1 VTTCVGCLRGA
12 AVAAV
17 TLTLTIAS
25 PAAIGQASTPA
36 EPAAARTAAGS
47 ADAEI
52 GRALRERLDAYGRGD
67 ADAWGRYVADECLC
81 GPSTKGEL
89 QQEMRARPAGVR
101 IFSGPV
107 TGLEVRVQG
116 DAAAARYRVTDFTA
130 IGSQQVGV
138 ELVKAETYVKRGGR
152 WLLIGGAETVLPVD
166 PPIAAVDPS
175 AYDALVG
182 RYEYGPG
189 VVDVVTRDGARLVV
203 QATGQPPEELFPET
217 ATAFF
222 LKGQPWR
229 YAFELRGGTAV
240 ALRFRM
246 FGRDLVARRIDAVR

>member
-1 VTTCVGCLRGA
+1 VTTLAWRLGRGATA
-12 AVAAV
+12 AVA
-17 TLTLTIAS
+17 LTLTIAL
-25 PAAIGQASTPA
+25 PAAKGQA
-36 EPAAARTAAGS
+36 PAAATPVVADTAA
-47 ADAEI
+47 AEI
-52 GRALRERLDAYGRGD
+52 GRALRERLEAYGRGD

-81 GPSTKGEL
+81 GPSTKVEL

-107 TGLEVRVQG
+107 TGLEVRVHG
-116 DAAAARYRVTDFTA
+116 DTAAARYRVTDMTA

-138 ELVKAETYVKRGGR
+138 ELIKAETYVKRGGR
-152 WLLIGGAETVLPVD
+152 WWLLGGAETVLPVD
-166 PPIAAVDPS
+166 PAIAAVDP
-175 AYDALVG
+175 AGYDALVG

-189 VVDVVTRDGARLVV
+189 VVDVVTRDGPRLLV

-229 YAFELRGGTAV
+229 YVFETKGGSAV
-240 ALRFRM
+240 SLRFRM
-246 FGRDLVARRIDAVR
+246 YGRDLVAKRVDTAPPR

>member
-1 VTTCVGCLRGA
+1 VTTRAGRLGFGAMA
-12 AVAAV
+12 AVA
-17 TLTLTIAS
+17 LTLTIAS
-25 PAAIGQASTPA
+25 PAASGQATTPA
-36 EPAAARTAAGS
+36 EPVAAGTAAA
-47 ADAEI
+47 DI

-81 GPSTKGEL
+81 GPSTKVDL

-107 TGLEVRVQG
+107 TGLEVRVHG
-116 DAAAARYRVTDFTA
+116 DTAAARYRVTDMTA

-138 ELVKAETYVKRGGR
+138 ELIKAETYVKRGGR
-152 WLLIGGAETVLPVD
+152 WLLMGGAETVLPVD
-166 PPIAAVDPS
+166 PPIAAVDP
-175 AYDALVG
+175 AGYDALVG

-189 VVDVVTRDGARLVV
+189 VVDVVTRDGSRLLV

-217 ATAFF
+217 ATVFF

-229 YAFELRGGTAV
+229 YAFETRGGSAV
-240 ALRFRM
+240 SVRFRM
-246 FGRDLVARRIDAVR
+246 YGRDLVARRIDTAPPR